1 VVLLRHIAV
10 CLLILALLGTTL
22 HSAHRHTDAW
32 APVSQVTDEVLYLPS
47 GRFLKL
53 ASLGYESLIAD
64 LLWLRAT
71 AMFGERYDS
80 SGDWHLWLYHMIN
93 LSTDLDPKFR
103 AAYKYGGTMLRID
116 GRLVDQSN
124 LIFQKGSEALPDEWY
139 FPFAIAMNYFLYNED
154 RRLAALY
161 MEQAA
166 RSARRAEQAAEEART
181 RDDLGSVVLD
191 PRRAPPA
198 YLANLAASLHSDVD
212 QLDVGLSFLEE
223 ERRQLP
229 PSAAREAVE
238 VKILETRYLIARR
251 DAVSVLQQF
260 RDQHGVFP
268 EQPQDVARLGLSL
281 PDDPLGGRWIWDTA
295 ANAEP
300 GSLVSSAYVAVFSAI
315 VRDKGLGSVGRG
327 THGGQGVDA
336 EHR

>member
-1 VVLLRHIAV
+1 VIGVA
-10 CLLILALLGTTL
+10 
-22 HSAHRHTDAW
+22 
-32 APVSQVTDEVLYLPS
+32 DEAQYLPS
-47 GRFLKL
+47 GRFLKV
-53 ASLGYESLIAD
+53 ASLGYESLFAD

-71 AMFGERYDS
+71 AMFGERYGS
-80 SGDWHLWLYHMIN
+80 SQDWHLWLYHMIN
-93 LSTDLDPKFR
+93 LSTDLDPQFR

-124 LIFQKGSEALPDEWY
+124 LIFQKGSEALPGEWY
-139 FPFAIAMNYFLYNED
+139 FPFAIAMNYFLYKED

-166 RSARRAEQAAEEART
+166 RVARQAEQVAEQAREAG
-181 RDDLGSVVLD
+181 DLDAAALD

-229 PSAAREAVE
+229 PSAARDAVE
-238 VKILETRYLIARR
+238 VKILETHYLIARR
-251 DAVSVLQQF
+251 DAGAVIEQF
-260 RDQHGVFP
+260 RAREGALP
-268 EQPQDVARLGLSL
+268 EQPSDVSRLGLSL
-281 PDDPLGGRWIWDTA
+281 PEDPLGGRWLWDTA
-295 ANAEP
+295 SNAAP

-315 VRDKGLGSVGRG
+315 VRDKGLGSIGRG
-327 THGGQGVDA
+327 THGGQGIDA
-336 EHR
+336 EPR